1 MVNLNYNIV
10 IEIFESDG
18 ICTRHKVGE
27 KFKYPED
34 NGKICQWLLDSMNSM
49 IRVLKYGGTL
59 PWTYSDTPYEKNIDP
74 NGITTEFV
82 RCPDPTARII
92 AKITR
97 TPSSTG

>member
-1 MVNLNYNIV
+1 MVNLNYNII
-10 IEIFESDG
+10 IEIFESNG

-34 NGKICQWLLDSMNSM
+34 IGKICQWLLDSMNSM

-59 PWTYSDTPYEKNIDP
+59 PWTYSDTPYEKSIDP
-74 NGITTEFV
+74 NAITTEFV
-82 RCPDPTARII
+82 RCPDPTATIV

-97 TPSSTG
+97 IPISNI